1 MNYKSILISIRPE
14 HCCKILNKEKLLEIR
29 KSMPKCGLPC
39 KVYIYC
45 TRAKTINKKLVRY
58 KSPVN
63 NKYKF
68 TIGYYGDRFDGRIV
82 AEFTLKIIDKITDLN
97 NFMNRDYIC
106 QNAKLTEK
114 ELWDYSSGGSK
125 TMYGWHIDNLIV
137 YDKPKLLNEFIKP
150 ANCNNKDFETFD
162 NNKTYYWKYLQ
173 KAPQSWCYAEKMEV
187 V

>member
-1 MNYKSILISIRPE
+1 MKHIMISIKPE
-14 HCCKILNKEKLLEIR
+14 WVAKILNGEKTLEIR
-29 KSMPKCGLPC
+29 KSMPTCELPC

-125 TMYGWHIDNLIV
+125 TMYGWHIDNLII
-137 YDKPKLLNEFIKP
+137 YDKPKDLSEFSSILKRM
-150 ANCNNKDFETFD
+150 KGKESRYTSH
-162 NNKTYYWKYLQ
+162 YLQ
-173 KAPQSWCYAEKMEV
+173 QPPQSWCYVEEKGGV
-187 V
+187 DDKL